1 MNNCAPLTPQEL
13 KRKLN
18 EMADVL
24 SGYGVSGTDY
34 LSAITYLIFLKMDYE
49 LDRFGLASRLPPNCR
64 WNSLVNPDELLS
76 CDEQRQHYHEIL
88 QRLASPLNQDALTR
102 SIFAQAQNKID
113 HPIYLNKIITLIDEV
128 QWLDF
133 DNDVKGAI
141 YEHLLEKTGQDAKS
155 GAGQYFTPK
164 VLVNLMV
171 ELSDPHSDEVIWD
184 PACGT
189 GGLLLGA
196 YKWAQRQT
204 LSELKLQWLK
214 EEGLHGQDN
223 TPMVVTL
230 GAMNMYLHGIEGKNS
245 PITLG
250 DSLLEL
256 PESAADVVLANPPF
270 GERAQGSIAIERADF
285 ITKTNNN
292 QLNFLQH
299 IMSLLKDGGR
309 AAVVVPE
316 NILFCQAGTA
326 IRRALLTQFNLHT
339 ILHLPAGIFF
349 VDQINTYILF
359 FTKGEPTQEIWHY
372 DLHTNQNFTTVH
384 NPLKRQHLEDFIKCY
399 NPTGKGTFGPR
410 SETYHPEL
418 NPNGRWRKFPVNQ
431 FINDQ
436 YCSLCV
442 ETWIEPPTN
451 PLAQLDLSQLLDLI
465 EARTNTIL
473 DAHHQIK
480 LILAQAGQPQP
491 TAQKPDPAPDART
504 IATSATAPAR
514 PQA

>member
-1 MNNCAPLTPQEL
+1 
-13 KRKLN
+13 
-18 EMADVL
+18 
-24 SGYGVSGTDY
+24 
-34 LSAITYLIFLKMDYE
+34 
-49 LDRFGLASRLPPNCR
+49 
-64 WNSLVNPDELLS
+64 
-76 CDEQRQHYHEIL
+76 
-88 QRLASPLNQDALTR
+88 
-102 SIFAQAQNKID
+102 
-113 HPIYLNKIITLIDEV
+113 
-128 QWLDF
+128 
-133 DNDVKGAI
+133 
-141 YEHLLEKTGQDAKS
+141 
-155 GAGQYFTPK
+155 
-164 VLVNLMV
+164 MV

-349 VDQINTYILF
+349 VDQVNTYILF

-372 DLHTNQNFTTVH
+372 DLHTNQCFTIVH

-410 SETYHPEL
+410 SETYHHEL
-418 NPNGRWRKFPVNQ
+418 NPNGRWRKFPVSP
-431 FINDQ
+431 FLNDQ
-436 YCSLCV
+436 HCSLFV

-465 EARTNTIL
+465 EARTHTIL

-480 LILAQAGQPQP
+480 HIIARAGQPQP